1 MNENILSLEPKNI
14 WKNFRELTLI
24 PRKSKNEK
32 KISEFLCQFGKNL
45 NIESFLDDAG
55 NIIWKKNA
63 SKGYENLQTVVFQA
77 HCDMVC
83 QKTINKNHNFDT
95 DAITTIIKGDKV
107 FADNTT
113 LGADDGLGVAIIMS
127 IFEDENLIHGPLQ
140 ALITV
145 DEETGMTGANMLKD
159 NVLEGDIL
167 INLDSEE
174 EGFFY
179 IGCAGGCRCNTNTKL
194 VKKLLPFASKSY
206 KLSINNLKG
215 GHSGCDIVKNRP
227 NAIKLISRFLYKNS
241 NLDIK
246 ISELKGGSLDNAIPR
261 DAYAIISIDKS
272 KENELKNAVND
283 FLQTLNQEYKKSD
296 PDFTIS
302 LEEVENQK
310 FSISPESQNK
320 VIMLLQNIC
329 SNVFAMSGQMENLVE
344 TSSNLAIVNCN
355 LEEMNTLSLMRSS
368 SSSQMKYLQEV
379 TRSLVE
385 FTGSSIE
392 FYGEYP
398 GWQPNKDSKILQ
410 IAIDTYQK
418 LFNKKATILAIHA
431 GLECGLILSK
441 YPKMDAISLGPTLYD
456 VHTPSECIEIDTVEP
471 VYKHILEILKN
482 IPAK

>member
-1 MNENILSLEPKNI
+1 MDN
-14 WKNFRELTLI
+14 
-24 PRKSKNEK
+24 
-32 KISEFLCQFGKNL
+32 
-45 NIESFLDDAG
+45 AG

-83 QKTINKNHNFDT
+83 QKTIDKVHNFDL
-95 DAITTIIKGDKV
+95 DPITTIIKGDKV
-107 FADNTT
+107 FGDNTT

-127 IFEDENLIHGPLQ
+127 IFEDQNLVHGPLQ

-145 DEETGMTGANMLKD
+145 DEETGMTGANILKD
-159 NVLEGDIL
+159 NILEGDIL

-174 EGFFY
+174 EGIFY
-179 IGCAGGCRCNTNTKL
+179 IGCAGGCRCNTKTKL
-194 VKKLLPFASKSY
+194 VKKLNPFGCKSFIF
-206 KLSINNLKG
+206 SIQNLKG
-215 GHSGCDIVKNRP
+215 GHSGCDIIKNRP
-227 NAIKLISRFLYKNS
+227 NAIKLISRFLYQNS
-241 NLDIK
+241 QLDIH

-261 DAYAIISIDKS
+261 DASVIFSIDKS
-272 KENELKNAVND
+272 KEQQLKNAVE
-283 FLQTLNQEYKKSD
+283 QYEKTLKEEYLKSD
-296 PDFTIS
+296 PDFKVILQET
-302 LEEVENQK
+302 ENQK

-320 VIMLLQNIC
+320 VIMILQNIC
-329 SNVFAMSGQMENLVE
+329 SNVFAMSSQMENLVE
-344 TSSNLAIVNCN
+344 TSSNLAIVNLN

-368 SSSQMKYLQEV
+368 SASQMKYLQEV
-379 TRSLVE
+379 TRSLLE

-392 FYGEYP
+392 FYGQYP

-418 LFNKKATILAIHA
+418 MFDKKPTVLAIHA

-456 VHTPSECIEIDTVEP
+456 VHTPSECILIESIEP

-482 IPAK
+482 IPQK